1 MSAGGMSAGGRR
13 APRGPSAEELT
24 FRPVDPSRWPDFE
37 HLFEAR
43 GGPKTCWCMHFRR
56 DEHGRTPRAKGN
68 RKRAM
73 EWRTKSGIPAGLL
86 AYDASDEPVAWCSVA
101 PRETLVNHGG
111 VDLPGEDPARVWAIT
126 CFYVKSGIRG
136 QGIMSRSIEEAAGH
150 ARRNGGTSLEAYPVV
165 PDSPSYRFCGF
176 TPAFEKLGFME
187 VGRAGLRRHVMR
199 RPLV

>member
-1 MSAGGMSAGGRR
+1 MSASTRSGPGK
-13 APRGPSAEELT
+13 PSASDLT
-24 FRPVDPSRWPDFE
+24 VLPVDPSRWPDFE

-56 DEHGRTPRAKGN
+56 DETGRTPRAKHN

-73 EWRTKSGIPAGLL
+73 ETRIRSGIPSGLL
-86 AYDASDEPVAWCSVA
+86 AYDRAGEPVAWCSVA
-101 PRETLVNHGG
+101 PRETLVLHGG
-111 VDLPGEDPARVWAIT
+111 VDLPGGDPAEVWAIT

-136 QGIMSRSIEEAAGH
+136 RGIMEKLIEEAAAH
-150 ARRNGGTSLEAYPVV
+150 ARRNGGTSLEAYPVA

-176 TPAFEKLGFME
+176 TPVFERHGFVE

-199 RPLV
+199 RALV